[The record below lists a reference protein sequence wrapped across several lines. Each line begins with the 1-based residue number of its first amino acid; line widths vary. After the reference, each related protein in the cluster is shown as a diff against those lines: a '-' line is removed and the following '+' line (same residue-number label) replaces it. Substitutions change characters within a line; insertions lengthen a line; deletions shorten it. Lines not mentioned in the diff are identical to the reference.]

1 MVFLKNGEKVK
12 LGRRVLVIDPT
23 SPEPNRGSF
32 CYMPYL
38 ATMGL
43 KRENQLSE
51 IVLMEDFTLAG
62 LDDVQKQEWDNV
74 LIALWSYPQIAFC
87 EYLNRVFKGKALF
100 FGYYPMIEY
109 IGLPCA
115 VVEDDEILYGM
126 AEYPKNYKNFKHLLL
141 SDCDQHI
148 AGDKDIQV
156 VPLFTSYGCD
166 RGCTFC
172 SAAANC
178 KHKRLVLPV
187 DNVEKMLCECFN
199 SVKWNIH
206 FTDED
211 FLYDTERA
219 YRILKFATS
228 LSDQWQFIALAH
240 LNTLDRFVD
249 FVQQEDPKVAER
261 IWKCMRLFEVGLE
274 TASASVAREMH
285 KRGESG
291 VEKASKVWEKC
302 PVPILWLTMTFFP
315 GETIGT
321 INETGRFLKKYGLAK
336 EQMTPRLVTNGTRA
350 GLGQFFQPYHGV
362 DKTFNVLKG
371 EGLLLT
377 HTPMRLVP
385 SFVPDTFIESPFTA
399 TGGSLDSE
407 ELDFY
412 MDVYGVNLG
421 EDLDRINNFILN
433 SSNTCVGEILQEF
446 QDVYVHR
453 TMFSDICIYIAL
465 LARLELIKEV

>member
-1 MVFLKNGEKVK
+1 MLLNGKEKVK
-12 LGRRVLVIDPT
+12 LGRKVLVLDPT

-32 CYMPYL
+32 CYLPYL
-38 ATMGL
+38 AVMGM

-51 IVLMEDFTLAG
+51 ITFKEDFTLAG
-62 LDDVQKQEWDNV
+62 LDEVQKEQWDNV
-74 LIALWSYPQIAFC
+74 FIALWSYPQIAFC

-109 IGLPCA
+109 LGLPYA
-115 VVEDDEILYGM
+115 VVEEDEILYGM

-148 AGDKDIQV
+148 AGDRNIEV

-178 KHKRLVLPV
+178 RHQRLVLPV

-199 SVKWNIH
+199 QLKWNIH

-219 YRILKFATS
+219 YKILKFATQ
-228 LSDQWQFIALAH
+228 LTDQWQFIALAH
-240 LNTLDRFVD
+240 LNTLDRFID
-249 FVQQEDPKVAER
+249 FVQQGDPAVAER
-261 IWKCMRLFEVGLE
+261 IWKCVRLFEVGLE
-274 TASASVAREMH
+274 TASATVAKEMH

-291 VEKASKVWEKC
+291 VEKASAVWEKC

-321 INETGRFLKKYGLAK
+321 ISETGHFLEKYGLAK

-362 DKTFNVLKG
+362 DKNFSALRKDGVL
-371 EGLLLT
+371 LS

-385 SFVPDTFIESPFTA
+385 SFVPRSFLESRFAPA
-399 TGGSLDSE
+399 GDSLESE

-412 MDVYGVNLG
+412 VDVYGLNLG
-421 EDLDRINNFILN
+421 DRREKVNAHIQN
-433 SSNTCVGEILQEF
+433 SGNTCVDEIFQEIYAPHVSLTQF
-446 QDVYVHR
+446 TDV
-453 TMFSDICIYIAL
+453 CIYVAL
-465 LARLELIKEV
+465 LARLELIKEI